1 MKCETRST
9 LSTYQV
15 VRRIFVFVLQE
26 ALDLFDDERVR
37 GCEKEDERK
46 SDDARWIVVEKL

>member
-46 SDDARWIVVEKL
+46 SDDARWIVVEKR